1 MKAVIQ
7 ALTHLSKGQN
17 SPIRYSMMAI
27 ATCLTIAACSVP
39 TPPVITESPGVPAAT
54 DTTGKPVAPAEAT
67 ITIDGSSTVYPITDE
82 VVKEYAFERQDHPEV
97 KVEFSGTSAGFRKFC
112 AGETDISN
120 ASRPINRREMDAC
133 KSAGVRYYEL
143 PVAYDALTVV
153 VHRNNNW
160 VDSLTVAELKK
171 IWEPSAEGRITRWNQ
186 VRSTFPDRPLK
197 LYGAGSDSGTFDY
210 FTEAIVGETG
220 ASRKDYTASEDD
232 YELMRGVRNDPD
244 ALGYF
249 GLAYFEESRT
259 LLRAVPIDSG
269 AGPVEPS
276 AESAREGTY
285 QPLARPLFIYVNA
298 DSVEKNPKLKEFVEF
313 YLNNGRFLSK
323 VVGYVPLPD
332 EVYNIGLS
340 NFQAGKVGTV
350 FNGELPTD
358 LKLEDLLQK
367 EAAF

>member
-1 MKAVIQ
+1 MKAVGKISFKD
-7 ALTHLSKGQN
+7 LIQN
-17 SPIRYSMMAI
+17 SLVRYSMMAI
-27 ATCLTIAACSVP
+27 ATSLTITACSVP
-39 TPPVITESPGVPAAT
+39 TPPIIAESPGVPAAT
-54 DTTGKPVAPAEAT
+54 DPTGKPVASEEET
-67 ITIDGSSTVYPITDE
+67 ITIDGSSTVLPITDE
-82 VVKEYAFERQDHPEV
+82 VVKEYAYEKENEPEI
-97 KVEFSGTSAGFRKFC
+97 KVAFSGTSGGFRKFC

-120 ASRPINRREMDAC
+120 ASRPISKREMATC

-143 PVAYDALTVV
+143 PVAFDALTVA
-153 VHRNNNW
+153 VHRDNDW
-160 VDSLTVAELKK
+160 VDFLTVAELKK

-186 VRSTFPDRPLK
+186 VRPSFPDRPLE
-197 LYGAGSDSGTFDY
+197 LYGAGGDSGTFDY

-220 ASRKDYTASEDD
+220 ATRKDYTASEDD
-232 YELMRGVRNDPD
+232 YELMRGVRNNPN

-259 LLRAVPIDSG
+259 LLRAVPIDNG
-269 AGPVEPS
+269 AGPVPPS
-276 AESAREGTY
+276 AETVREGIY

-332 EVYNIGLS
+332 EVYNIALS

-350 FNGELPTD
+350 FAGELPTD
-358 LKLEDLLQK
+358 LKLGDLLQK

>member
-1 MKAVIQ
+1 MNKVSVKNW
-7 ALTHLSKGQN
+7 TRYSW
-17 SPIRYSMMAI
+17 IRYSGVAI
-27 ATCLTIAACSVP
+27 AAGIMAVACSVP
-39 TPPVITESPGVPAAT
+39 TPPIITESPGVPAAT
-54 DTTGKPVAPAEAT
+54 NAQGVAIAPAEET

-82 VVKEYAFERQDHPEV
+82 VVKEYAFEREDEPEI
-97 KVEFSGTSAGFRKFC
+97 KVEFSGTSGGFRKFC

-120 ASRPINRREMDAC
+120 ASRPITRSEMAAC

-143 PVAYDALTVV
+143 PVAFDALTVA
-153 VHRNNNW
+153 VHRDNTW
-160 VDSLTVAELKK
+160 VDALTVAELKK

-186 VRSTFPDRPLK
+186 VRPSFPDRPLE

-210 FTEAIVGETG
+210 FTEAIVGRSG
-220 ASRKDYTASEDD
+220 ASRKDYNASEDD
-232 YELMRGVRNDPD
+232 YDLVRGVRNNPD

-249 GLAYFEESRT
+249 GLAYFEESRM
-259 LLRAVPIDSG
+259 LLRPVPIDNG
-269 AGPVEPS
+269 AGAVLPS
-276 AESAREGTY
+276 ADTVREGLY

-298 DSVEKNPKLKEFVEF
+298 DSAAKNPKLKSFVEF

-332 EVYNIGLS
+332 EVYNIALTH
-340 NFQAGKVGTV
+340 FQTGKVGTV
-350 FNGELPTD
+350 FGGEAPTN

>member
-39 TPPVITESPGVPAAT
+39 KPPVITESPGVPAAT
-54 DTTGKPVAPAEAT
+54 DRTGKPVASAEET

-82 VVKEYAFERQDHPEV
+82 VVKEYAFEREDEPEV
-97 KVEFSGTSAGFRKFC
+97 RVAVSGTSAGFRKFC

-120 ASRPINRREMDAC
+120 ASRPISKSEMAAC
-133 KSAGVRYYEL
+133 KSAGIRYYEL
-143 PVAYDALTVV
+143 PVAYDALTVA
-153 VHRNNNW
+153 VHRDNNW

-186 VRSTFPDRPLK
+186 VRSSFPDRPLK

-269 AGPVEPS
+269 AGPVLPS
-276 AESAREGTY
+276 AEAVRDGIY

-332 EVYNIGLS
+332 EVHNIGLS

-350 FNGELPTD
+350 FAGELPTN